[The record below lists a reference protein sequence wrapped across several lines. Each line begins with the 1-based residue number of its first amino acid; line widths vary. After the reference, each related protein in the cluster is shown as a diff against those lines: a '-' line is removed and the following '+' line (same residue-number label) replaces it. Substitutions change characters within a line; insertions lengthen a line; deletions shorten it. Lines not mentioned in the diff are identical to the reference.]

1 MTSQE
6 LRVGKDFAL
15 QKKKLGRGSFGSIYL
30 GRNIN
35 TDEKLAIKLESHKTR
50 HAQLLVEARLMRT
63 VHYGVGIPRVLWSGV
78 EGNYNVMVLD
88 LLGSS
93 LEDMFNYCNRT
104 FSLKTVLML
113 ADQML
118 QRVEY
123 VHSKYIIHR
132 DIKPDNFLMGVG
144 AKEGQVY
151 LIDFGLSKHYKDPRT
166 KQHIPYRDHKNL
178 TGTARYAS
186 INTHH
191 GIEQSRRDDL
201 ESLGY
206 ILLYFCRGSLPWQG
220 LKGHNKETKYNAIK
234 NTKCHTT
241 VEELCRGFP
250 EEFVEYLECV
260 KSLRFTDK
268 PDYSDYRRLFRDLF
282 VREGFEYDLV
292 YDWTIKMRAEK
303 EMADASSQDLSP
315 VPVIETEARDAS
327 TATQPPQSTPSQS
340 PARALEG
347 TTEKQRTHRT
357 RASGEREHRKK
368 KSQPSKMEY

>member
-1 MTSQE
+1 
-6 LRVGKDFAL
+6 VA
-15 QKKKLGRGSFGSIYL
+15 
-30 GRNIN
+30 
-35 TDEKLAIKLESHKTR
+35 
-50 HAQLLVEARLMRT
+50 
-63 VHYGVGIPRVLWSGV
+63 VGIPRVLWSGV

-118 QRVEY
+118 QRIEY

-144 AKEGQVY
+144 PKEGQVY

-250 EEFVEYLECV
+250 GLC
-260 KSLRFTDK
+260 
-268 PDYSDYRRLFRDLF
+268 
-282 VREGFEYDLV
+282 
-292 YDWTIKMRAEK
+292 
-303 EMADASSQDLSP
+303 
-315 VPVIETEARDAS
+315 
-327 TATQPPQSTPSQS
+327 
-340 PARALEG
+340 
-347 TTEKQRTHRT
+347 
-357 RASGEREHRKK
+357 
-368 KSQPSKMEY
+368 